1 MSFGYIAQA
10 RLGTD
15 LLDCTHRSIY
25 THTLDIYTHTLKNEK
40 TCLELQC
47 RLAERWVALIFCE
60 QCRKTFPA
68 SLSESVCRIHIHRS
82 SFSDATLRSSVVC
95 TCHMLL
101 FTHAPSLLKK
111 KKEEKSKIYLI
122 IVHLFQSLYHSDVF
136 LNIGLFWQKRN
147 TRQSGSHLSLGAAN
161 AQAEISPAENN
172 ASAQEQQ
179 SLNDFSPVQVDAC
192 V

>member
-1 MSFGYIAQA
+1 MSHVAFHP
-10 RLGTD
+10 RPLPF
-15 LLDCTHRSIY
+15 
-25 THTLDIYTHTLKNEK
+25 EK
-40 TCLELQC
+40 
-47 RLAERWVALIFCE
+47 
-60 QCRKTFPA
+60 
-68 SLSESVCRIHIHRS
+68 
-82 SFSDATLRSSVVC
+82 
-95 TCHMLL
+95 
-101 FTHAPSLLKK
+101 KK
-111 KKEEKSKIYLI
+111 KEKKEEKSKIYLI

-161 AQAEISPAENN
+161 AQVEISPAENN

>member
-1 MSFGYIAQA
+1 M
-10 RLGTD
+10 
-15 LLDCTHRSIY
+15 
-25 THTLDIYTHTLKNEK
+25 HTLDIYTHTHTLKNEK

-101 FTHAPSLLKK
+101 FTHAPSLQKK
-111 KKEEKSKIYLI
+111 KEKSKIYLI
-122 IVHLFQSLYHSDVF
+122 IEHLFQSLYHSDVF
-136 LNIGLFWQKRN
+136 LNIGLFWRKEHTTQRESFEFRRCECTSRN
-147 TRQSGSHLSLGAAN
+147 IASGEQCICTRAT
-161 AQAEISPAENN
+161 EP
-172 ASAQEQQ
+172 
-179 SLNDFSPVQVDAC
+179 
-192 V
+192 

>member
-15 LLDCTHRSIY
+15 LLDYTHRSIY
-25 THTLDIYTHTLKNEK
+25 AHFRYRHTHTHTLKNEK
-40 TCLELQC
+40 TCLELQH

-68 SLSESVCRIHIHRS
+68 SLSESVCRIHILRS

-101 FTHAPSLLKK
+101 FTHAPPSEKKRKIKNLPDHSAPVSEPLPFWCIFKHRALLT
-111 KKEEKSKIYLI
+111 KEEHTTQRES
-122 IVHLFQSLYHSDVF
+122 FEFRRRECTSR
-136 LNIGLFWQKRN
+136 NIANGEQCIC
-147 TRQSGSHLSLGAAN
+147 TRAT
-161 AQAEISPAENN
+161 EP
-172 ASAQEQQ
+172 
-179 SLNDFSPVQVDAC
+179 
-192 V
+192 